1 MSLILDALKK
11 LNREKSSRRDGTANI
26 AVEILRPDTPRPAK
40 RMLRYFAA
48 VCITA
53 VATACVT
60 YAIMAGLGIMSKSS
74 PPATVSPPPGQ
85 QVKSAAPARDPVSSA
100 TDEISGPPAK
110 IQDDAKSKELSIP
123 PSRKKARRDI
133 IRKEPDVATEIIK
146 KSTEPATRV
155 SVASPPSLKL
165 SGIIW
170 QEEPGERRAMINGKI
185 ASEGSIIEGVKVVEI
200 HPARVRF
207 SYNGKPFEISL
218 GQ

>member
-11 LNREKSSRRDGTANI
+11 LNREKSSRPDGTANI

-74 PPATVSPPPGQ
+74 PPATVSPPGQ
-85 QVKSAAPARDPVSSA
+85 QVTSAAPARDPVSSA
-100 TDEISGPPAK
+100 TDERSGPPAK
-110 IQDDAKSKELSIP
+110 IQDDAKSKESSIP
-123 PSRKKARRDI
+123 PSGKKARRDI